1 MRKYENPEFIQENR
15 LPQRAYYIPQNE
27 GAKIDLNGTWNFAF
41 YQRDYEQQCSQQ
53 GQIDV
58 PSCWQC
64 RGYEL
69 PCYTNY
75 VYPFPVDPPYVP
87 TENPMA
93 VYSRSFAVE
102 DMSKAYYAVFEGVA
116 SNLELFI
123 NGSYVGYSEG
133 SRMQS
138 EFEITPYL
146 RTGEN
151 EILVKVRK
159 WCSGS
164 YLEDQDCFRYNGIF
178 RDVYLLKRP
187 KGHIVDIDIRTEGN
201 AVLVDFQGEAEVSL
215 LDGEGCVLE
224 KKHAAGSVE
233 FRVEAPR
240 LWNAEQPYLYQLVFQ
255 YLEEIITQKV
265 GFVTYGING
274 RSAFTVN
281 GVEVKLKGVNHHD
294 THPTNGYCLTD
305 EEIYRDIQLMKQL
318 NINCVRT
325 SHYPPSPKF
334 LEYCDELG
342 LYVMLEADLE
352 THGFTSRYPAGAYD
366 SYDCLNSNPEWIGN
380 RPEWLAAYLDR
391 MIRAY
396 ERDKNHAS
404 IFSWSTGNESGHC
417 DNNYEM
423 VKWLRRKDTRRLIHC
438 EDASR
443 TAYGWGQQDTS
454 YYTRPDM
461 HSRMYESY
469 EGMEKYA
476 QNPDMH
482 LPFFHC
488 EYSHAMGNGPGDVK
502 DYWDIIY
509 KYPKLIGGCIWEWA
523 DHTYLKDGVPQ
534 YGGDFGELTDD
545 SNFCMDGLVTH
556 DRRFKAGSLCTKFAY
571 QYVRFTLD
579 GDAVIV
585 ENLYDFT
592 NLNRYQVKIDLNV
605 DGNVIS
611 SESYRLNILPKET
624 APVPIKL
631 PQSCQLGAYLQC
643 YLLDDNQ
650 QIVGMTE
657 IPVLNGSKAL
667 EKPHNDAVITEEK
680 LHFVVNTNQAA
691 ITVSKMT
698 GKIESICVAGE
709 ELLKQPVKLSV
720 WRAPIDN
727 ERTVKQKWGHDNVW
741 EGENL
746 DRIFD
751 NVKEVTCEDNVINVR
766 GTLAGVGRL
775 PFLQYRVSYQ
785 FDRSGKMTVSLRG
798 DVRENCIWLQRL
810 GFEFMLNEKC
820 SRFRYFG
827 KGPGENYCDMHLHTT
842 TGWFG
847 STAKDEYFPYAMP
860 QEHGNHTNCRHLEV
874 ENAFAV
880 RSDSVFE
887 FNISQYS
894 ADELTQA
901 MHINELPVSDK
912 VSMRIDYKNSGI
924 GSNSCGPLLLEKYRL
939 AEKKIAYAFEI
950 SF

>member
-1 MRKYENPEFIQENR
+1 MRNYENPEFLQENR
-15 LPQRAYYIPQNE
+15 LPQRAYYIPENE
-27 GAKIDLNGTWNFAF
+27 GAKIDLNGVWDFAF
-41 YQRDYEQQCSQQ
+41 YDRDYQEQPSRQ
-53 GQIDV
+53 GKIDV

-69 PCYTNY
+69 PYYTNY

-87 TENPMA
+87 TENPMG
-93 VYSRSFAVE
+93 VYARSFTVE
-102 DMSKAYYAVFEGVA
+102 DTTKEYYMVFEGVT

-123 NGSYVGYSEG
+123 NGQYVGYSEG
-133 SRMQS
+133 SRLQA
-138 EFEITPYL
+138 EFCITPYL
-146 RTGEN
+146 HRGEN

-178 RDVYLLKRP
+178 RDVYALKRP
-187 KGHIVDIDIRTEGN
+187 KGHIVDIDIRTEGS
-201 AVLVDFQGEAEVSL
+201 AIRVDFEGEAEVQL
-215 LDGEGCVLE
+215 LDAQNRVLAVQNAAKQVCFEVE
-224 KKHAAGSVE
+224 K
-233 FRVEAPR
+233 PI
-240 LWNAEQPYLYQLVFQ
+240 LWNAENPYLYQLVFTYQ
-255 YLEEIITQKV
+255 EEVIRQKV
-265 GFVTYGING
+265 GFVTYGINA

-294 THPTNGYCLTD
+294 THPTNGYSMTD
-305 EEIYRDIQLMKQL
+305 EEVYRDIQLMKEL

-342 LYVMLEADLE
+342 LYVMLETDIE

-396 ERDKNHAS
+396 GRDKNHTC

-423 VKWLRRKDTRRLIHC
+423 IKWLRANDKRRLIHC

-476 QNPDMH
+476 QNPEMH

-579 GDAVIV
+579 GNEVIV

-605 DGNVIS
+605 DGDVVS
-611 SESYRLNILPKET
+611 SECYRLDILPKET
-624 APVPIKL
+624 ARVAVKL
-631 PQSCQLGAYLQC
+631 PQNCQLGAYLQC
-643 YLLDDNQ
+643 YLLDENQ

-657 IPVLNGSKAL
+657 IPVLDGCK
-667 EKPHNDAVITEEK
+667 EQKKPQNDAVISEEK
-680 LHFVVNTNQAA
+680 LYFVVNTGKATV
-691 ITVSKMT
+691 TVSKMT
-698 GKIESICVAGE
+698 GKIESIRVAGE
-709 ELLKQPVKLSV
+709 ELLKQPVKLSA

-727 ERTVKQKWGHDNVW
+727 ERTVKQKWGHENVW

-746 DRIFD
+746 DRVFD
-751 NVKEVTCEDNVINVR
+751 NVKEVTCQGSQIKVR
-766 GTLAGVGRL
+766 GTMAGVGRM
-775 PFLQYRVSYQ
+775 PFLQYQLSYC
-785 FDRSGKMTVSLRG
+785 FDGDGNMTVSLVG

-810 GFEFMLNEKC
+810 GFEFILNETC
-820 SRFRYFG
+820 SQFRYFG

-842 TGWFG
+842 TGWYS

-860 QEHGNHTNCRHLEV
+860 QEHGNHTNCKRLEV
-874 ENAFAV
+874 ANAMTVHSSKA
-880 RSDSVFE
+880 FE

-894 ADELTQA
+894 TDELTRA
-901 MHINELPVSDK
+901 MHIDELPASDK

-939 AEKKIAYAFEI
+939 NEKKIEFDFEI

>member
-1 MRKYENPEFIQENR
+1 MRNYENPEFIQENR
-15 LPQRAYYIPQNE
+15 LPQRAYYIPKNE

-41 YQRDYEQQCSQQ
+41 YQRDYEQQCSRQ

-69 PCYTNY
+69 PYYTNY

-116 SNLELFI
+116 SNLELYI

-146 RTGEN
+146 RSGEN

-187 KGHIVDIDIRTEGN
+187 KGHIMDIDIRTEGN
-201 AVLVDFQGEAEVSL
+201 SVLVDFQGEAEVSF

-255 YLEEIITQKV
+255 YREEIITQKV
-265 GFVTYGING
+265 GFVTYGINS

-305 EEIYRDIQLMKQL
+305 EEICRDIQLMKQL

-342 LYVMLEADLE
+342 MYVMLEADLE

-404 IFSWSTGNESGHC
+404 VFSWSTGNESGHC

-423 VKWLRRKDTRRLIHC
+423 IKWLRRKDIRRLIHC

-585 ENLYDFT
+585 ENRYDFT

-605 DGNVIS
+605 DGDVIS
-611 SESYRLNILPKET
+611 SESYRLDILPKET
-624 APVPIKL
+624 ARLAVKL
-631 PQSCQLGAYLQC
+631 PRSCKLGAYLQC
-643 YLLDDNQ
+643 YLLDENQ

-657 IPVLNGSKAL
+657 IPVLDGCKTL
-667 EKPHNDAVITEEK
+667 EKPHNDALITEEK
-680 LHFVVNTNQAA
+680 LHFVVNTDQAT

-751 NVKEVTCEDNVINVR
+751 NVKEVACEGNVINIR
-766 GTLAGVGRL
+766 GTLAGVGRM
-775 PFLQYRVSYQ
+775 PFLQYRVCYQ
-785 FDRSGKMTVSLRG
+785 FDRSGKMTVSMHG

-810 GFEFMLNEKC
+810 GFEFMLNEKY

-842 TGWFG
+842 TGWFS

-860 QEHGNHTNCRHLEV
+860 QEHGNHTNCKHLEV
-874 ENAFAV
+874 ENAFTV
-880 RSDSVFE
+880 RSDNAFE

-894 ADELTQA
+894 ADELTRA
-901 MHINELPVSDK
+901 MHIDELPVSDK
-912 VSMRIDYKNSGI
+912 VSLRIDYKNSGI

-939 AEKKIAYAFEI
+939 AEKKIEYAFEI